1 MTKSQKML
9 VKAKKARGASMVEYG
24 LLLFA
29 VIIAAAAAVRKI
41 GPKIRESGDKSVE
54 NLKSD

>member
-1 MTKSQKML
+1 MTKSHKML
-9 VKAKKARGASMVEYG
+9 VKAKRARGASMVEYG

-29 VIIAAAAAVRKI
+29 IIIAAAAAVRKI

>member
-1 MTKSQKML
+1 MTKSHEML
-9 VKAKKARGASMVEYG
+9 VKAKRARGASMVEYG

-41 GPKIRESGDKSVE
+41 GPKIRESGDKATE
-54 NLKSD
+54 NLKSE

>member
-29 VIIAAAAAVRKI
+29 IIIAAAAAVRKI